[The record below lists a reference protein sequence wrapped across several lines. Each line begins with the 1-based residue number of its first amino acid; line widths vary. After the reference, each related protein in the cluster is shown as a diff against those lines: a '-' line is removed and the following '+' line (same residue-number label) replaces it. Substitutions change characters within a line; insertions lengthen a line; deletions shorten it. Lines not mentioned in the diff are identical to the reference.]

1 MLKHLKSIL
10 AIFTLI
16 VFACQNNNKTKISL
30 DEAENIIET
39 KPDSALI
46 LLNDI
51 TSEGL
56 NREESARLALLK
68 TMALDKNYIDTTSL
82 DVLQPAIDYYL
93 EKGSLKE
100 KLRTYYYRGRI
111 FQNRGDNEAAMQSFI
126 DAVDISCDEITDSM
140 TYARLLVAQGAIY
153 LSMYK
158 TSAFVDNNLQAA
170 KIYDSIGY
178 DRQNIKCLAKAIGG
192 CIINADEQRADSIMD
207 ICQSKIE
214 SNPDLYEFLAP
225 SIISY
230 TIAFGEKEDI
240 AQLLSE
246 FEDVEDLSDELKLD
260 LSNGY
265 NAVGQSAKA
274 LFLLQS
280 IESQAVCH
288 SLKYL
293 SIKPNIL
300 ENSGDYKAALAAY
313 KIYSDSLEKTD
324 LNLFNHDLL
333 FAQKKHD
340 MEIDALNKSN
350 AKDRVILISLCCLF
364 ILCMVVVF
372 LYSRYLVLK
381 SKRVLAEKDKERL
394 QLESEN
400 LRLKVSQ
407 LEDESNKL
415 KELQNKQSEISEP
428 IRQAIKERIEMLNG
442 LLAEKI
448 SDNDN
453 YSKPYN
459 EWLEKTVQDR
469 QKFMDSTRL
478 AFKAS
483 HPQFIQHLEG
493 HNLSQDE
500 INYLCLYAIGLRG
513 KEVGE
518 YIQLKRHYN
527 ISSEIRKKLG
537 IDEHETNI
545 GIYVRKLLK
554 NL

>member
-1 MLKHLKSIL
+1 ML
-10 AIFTLI
+10 
-16 VFACQNNNKTKISL
+16 
-30 DEAENIIET
+30 ET

-46 LLNDI
+46 ILKGIN
-51 TSEGL
+51 SEGL

-68 TMALDKNYIDTTSL
+68 TMALDKNYIDTTSF

-93 EKGSLKE
+93 DNGSADE
-100 KLRTYYYRGRI
+100 RLRTLYYQGRI
-111 FQNRGDNEAAMQSFI
+111 FQNKGDDEKAMQAFI
-126 DAVDISCDEITDSM
+126 NAVDLSHDGITDSL

-158 TSAFVDNNLQAA
+158 TDAFVDNNLQAA
-170 KIYDSIGY
+170 KIYDKIGY
-178 DRQNIKCLAKAIGG
+178 ESQNIKCLSKAENG
-192 CIINADEQRADSIMD
+192 CIINADKLRADSIMD
-207 ICQSKIE
+207 IFQSKAE
-214 SNPDLYEFLAP
+214 SNPDLYEILIP

-230 TIAFGEKEDI
+230 TIAFGDKEDI

-246 FEDVEDLSDELKLD
+246 FDDVEDLSDELKLD

-265 NAVGQSAKA
+265 SEVGQSAKA
-274 LFLLQS
+274 LSLFQS
-280 IESQAVCH
+280 IVSPAVCQ

-300 ENSGDYKAALAAY
+300 ENSGDYEAALAAY
-313 KIYSDSLEKTD
+313 KIYSDSLEQTD

-333 FAQKKHD
+333 FAQKKHN

-350 AKDRVILISLCCLF
+350 AKDRVIWISLCCLF
-364 ILCMVVVF
+364 ILCVFVAF
-372 LYSRYLVLK
+372 LYSRYLVVK
-381 SKRVLAEKDKERL
+381 SMRILAEKDKERL
-394 QLESEN
+394 LLESEN
-400 LRLKVSQ
+400 LRMNISQ
-407 LEDESNKL
+407 LKEESKKL
-415 KELQNKQSEISEP
+415 KELQAQQSEIAEP
-428 IRQAIKERIEMLNG
+428 IRHAIKERIEMLNG

-453 YSKPYN
+453 YSKPYS
-459 EWLEKTVQDR
+459 EWLEKIVQDR
-469 QKFMDSTRL
+469 KSFMDSTRL
-478 AFKAS
+478 AFKVS
-483 HPQFIQHLEG
+483 HPNFIKHLED
-493 HNLSQDE
+493 HNLTQDE

-554 NL
+554 TL

>member
-1 MLKHLKSIL
+1 MKKYLRFTLAIL
-10 AIFTLI
+10 ALFI
-16 VFACQNNNKTKISL
+16 FACQSNNKTKIGL
-30 DEAENIIET
+30 DAAENMLET

-46 LLNDI
+46 ILKGIN
-51 TSEGL
+51 SEGL

-68 TMALDKNYIDTTSL
+68 TMALDKNYIDTTSF

-93 EKGSLKE
+93 DNGSADE
-100 KLRTYYYRGRI
+100 RLRTLYYQGRI
-111 FQNRGDNEAAMQSFI
+111 FQNKGDDEKAMQAFI
-126 DAVDISCDEITDSM
+126 NAVDLSHDGITDSL

-158 TSAFVDNNLQAA
+158 TDAFVDNNLQAA
-170 KIYDSIGY
+170 KIYDKIGY
-178 DRQNIKCLAKAIGG
+178 ESQNIKCLSKAENG
-192 CIINADEQRADSIMD
+192 CIINADKLRADSIMD
-207 ICQSKIE
+207 IFQSKAE
-214 SNPDLYEFLAP
+214 SNPDLYEILIP

-230 TIAFGEKEDI
+230 TIAFGDKEDI

-246 FEDVEDLSDELKLD
+246 FDDVEDLSDELKLD

-265 NAVGQSAKA
+265 SEVGQSAKA
-274 LFLLQS
+274 LSLFQS
-280 IESQAVCH
+280 IVSPAVCQ

-300 ENSGDYKAALAAY
+300 ENSGDYEAALAAY
-313 KIYSDSLEKTD
+313 KIYSDSLEQTD

-333 FAQKKHD
+333 FAQKKHN

-350 AKDRVILISLCCLF
+350 AKDRVIWISLCCLF
-364 ILCMVVVF
+364 ILCVFVAF
-372 LYSRYLVLK
+372 LYSRYLVVK
-381 SKRVLAEKDKERL
+381 SMRILAEKDKERL
-394 QLESEN
+394 LLESEN
-400 LRLKVSQ
+400 LRMNISQ
-407 LEDESNKL
+407 LKEESKKL
-415 KELQNKQSEISEP
+415 KELQAQQSEIAEP
-428 IRQAIKERIEMLNG
+428 IRHAIKERIEMLNG

-453 YSKPYN
+453 YSKPYS
-459 EWLEKTVQDR
+459 EWLEKIVQDR
-469 QKFMDSTRL
+469 KSFMDSTRL
-478 AFKAS
+478 AFKVS
-483 HPQFIQHLEG
+483 HPNFIKHLED
-493 HNLSQDE
+493 HNLTQDE

-554 NL
+554 TL